1 MVGGVAPV
9 IALRPR
15 RSRKQADPFIV
26 ADRLDLGRR
35 CLGEVADGQAS
46 LGHHPLTLSLLQ
58 APYWEPIFLCKGR
71 TTVGASCCSVY
82 DGCGSPGPSVDPVY
96 RRILWAELLVTAGR
110 FAGELAA
117 GWGAGAGPLQGG

>member
-46 LGHHPLTLSLLQ
+46 LGHHPLTLLLLQ
-58 APYWEPIFLCKGR
+58 GPYWEPIFLCNGR
-71 TTVGASCCSVY
+71 TTVDRKSVVE
-82 DGCGSPGPSVDPVY
+82 GKRVEVRVDLGG
-96 RRILWAELLVTAGR
+96 RRI
-110 FAGELAA
+110 FKKKKK
-117 GWGAGAGPLQGG
+117 Q